1 MLEDELD
8 TKVLDDA
15 EVVIEFDIELVD
27 DSVALV
33 EFDIDLDV
41 VPGDELLSFEID
53 ENEEKPVEENKILE
67 PSIFVQLVTRNR
79 NMTTFRRYFLF
90 K

>member
-1 MLEDELD
+1 VVPDADDELFW
-8 TKVLDDA
+8 L
-15 EVVIEFDIELVD
+15 EIE
-27 DSVALV
+27 
-33 EFDIDLDV
+33 
-41 VPGDELLSFEID
+41 EI
-53 ENEEKPVEENKILE
+53 EEKPVEENKKLE